1 MSKKHKAL
9 DRARWSGVRKLCV
22 DRDGW
27 RCTVCGRAG
36 RLEVHHVVPLYAGG
50 AVYDLVNLATICRS
64 CHISSHRV
72 ACPERVAFRG
82 LLDSMLKRGRTQ

>member
-1 MSKKHKAL
+1 MF
-9 DRARWSGVRKLCV
+9 DGVGVRKLCV

-64 CHISSHRV
+64 CHISSHHV
-72 ACPERVAFRG
+72 ACSERVAFRG
-82 LLDSMLKRGRTQ
+82 LLDSMLKQGRTQ